1 MPRLRQVARHEA
13 DSSIRELYDR
23 WFGTG
28 RDPVVEPGTATGTP
42 GNWWTVH
49 ALVPEL
55 LAAMRSYSYTEAD
68 LDPLLR
74 ELALVR
80 TGYVRESR
88 FVYSQHC
95 KAARRAGVSDEKIA
109 EVPFWQISAVYTD
122 ADRAVLAYT
131 DGVLLQ
137 NGRIH
142 DRVFAALRE
151 HMDDPNILILNY
163 LVSMYAMHATTCRS
177 LRLEYDDVP
186 DRIVEIP
193 ASEDGGVQDWLGEF
207 APGPSHDGTAG
218 RP

>member
-1 MPRLRQVARHEA
+1 MPRLRQVSRDEA
-13 DSSIRELYDR
+13 TPAVRELYDQ
-23 WFGTG
+23 WFGPG
-28 RDPVVEPGTATGTP
+28 RDPVAEPGTATGTP

-49 ALVPEL
+49 ALVPEIL
-55 LAAMRSYSYTEAD
+55 DAMRSYSYAQAD
-68 LDPLLR
+68 LDPQLR

-95 KAARRAGVSDEKIA
+95 KAARRMGLTDDKIA
-109 EVPFWQISAVYTD
+109 EIPFWQISTAYLPVE
-122 ADRAVLAYT
+122 RAVLAYT

-137 NGRIH
+137 NGRVH
-142 DRVFAALRE
+142 ERVFEALRE

-186 DRIVEIP
+186 DRITEIP
-193 ASEDGGVQDWLGEF
+193 APEAGGVQDWQGEF
-207 APGPSHDGTAG
+207 APSVGSDD
-218 RP
+218 